1 MAKSASPT
9 GGQINLS
16 GILYQL
22 LASLADGLDA
32 VVTTLAA
39 GADAATIELQVEPF
53 EGGDYTVLGPHRT
66 VVQVKRRAAHRH
78 WTLGAII
85 ADVLPDLSKSVRPG
99 TNDAYQFLTDNDAG
113 CGDFRRFLQ
122 WYRARAADEPID
134 NELFRLGRGGRKV
147 SGEAVLESVRE
158 ALDISGPEDP
168 RLAALLCA
176 LTIVRRSEGDL
187 DEAIARPL
195 RIMVENVEDVAA
207 KRAQLVGEL
216 VRLGG
221 RGATLRTSEF
231 LRAAQLDP
239 RRLVHAGRLAAKL
252 RNELIG
258 AFPQFRYDPARDV
271 RRPLPAPTRSVTVL
285 RGESGLGKSWRLCAT
300 ALRMAEAGRP
310 VVLLRATADVD
321 RLRETIASLVWNPVY
336 TAAAPLRSIADR
348 LRPAL
353 GDERRIWLTVFLD
366 DLNDPALAGRVIEDS
381 WDRLGIDLV
390 ISAQPA
396 TAEWLRT
403 SFAAPHMIDVPE
415 FTTPE
420 LIAHLEK
427 HRIDHS
433 HVPDDVFSLLH
444 KPVLASLYCQLPHGL
459 VLNEETEYQL
469 MQSFWSHVASERP
482 ASLAQTFDLDQLQ
495 LLVGDMLAAPPIYPW
510 PPSAF
515 VRTLDFDAVE
525 RLVLRGLVELDGE
538 RRLAM
543 THDRLLNWTM
553 ARHLADIAR
562 DRHLDPAQL
571 LDLLR
576 QVQDLV
582 TVAGVKIGARFG
594 YVLMDLLWL
603 LLEPA
608 RWPAARVAE
617 LLLGYMRDPEFEAH
631 DQSFFSRTLPTLG
644 VRAVP
649 LLRALAESG
658 MGGDREALWPAWV
671 ALGLRKAADVAWD
684 DVRTAA
690 VEMFQSNDPAIAEIA
705 LRVLGKVAA
714 PVLLDPLNA
723 LNVARAA
730 ALDEADPDIRMDR
743 IHDKERSTAAFA
755 RAVAADPAWLDRK
768 IASTTETL
776 EAEQLLWVLRELDRT
791 AAFPIWQARRAHL
804 FAVIRTTA
812 RILPQ
817 AVRTFAD
824 PVDLPRLVL
833 PAPEGAD
840 LLFGAATFDAI
851 ARLDP
856 ERALALLHADR
867 GDESAFDELGADGW
881 WVPGLHYRTRER
893 LGAALRER
901 AGRGDPAMSIN
912 GLASIYRRHP
922 ELIDEETADL
932 LLDALAAR
940 LEAPA
945 TDDDDPLRGSWR
957 LLSTLSSL
965 RTAAALDRIA
975 ARRGT
980 ALEAALAELA
990 AGRPPN
996 SSRVV
1001 DRDGEMVARLLAVM
1015 AGEGFDRLTVAQ
1027 IDSSGQTT
1035 RDYGLGHALWTTSPA
1050 VGAALDQLS
1059 NATDTDEDRPY
1070 HLMQALAAHRG
1081 DNGIARLIG
1090 ASSPVYTHAVD
1101 IRQGH
1106 AGEDETLVTAIRTRV
1121 ATSDPQA
1128 HIEAV
1133 DLSHFLPPLTALDLT
1148 APLIAVAAGGDAL
1161 ARRLMMLHFH
1171 HGHYEPAL
1179 HAKLAPLFDGEDEAG
1194 EIAALHHAINGDAG
1208 GRALAVRWLEG
1219 RGRDRWRSLQ
1229 VAMTLLD
1236 HADSRAAA
1244 ISFLNRHRDR
1254 RFHMG
1259 RLDAEVL
1266 DALARHGDAVASE
1279 ELVQLAFGTGARDLD
1294 AVAGAVRLVAQK
1306 GTPGIFQAARR
1317 LFAKSGQQ
1325 EAARLL
1331 IETNAREGLTELVTA
1346 YVGAPL
1352 PRRLAIARTLRWNV
1366 SRARLAPALAGMS
1379 RARDEAT
1386 RQMAAEIAGWLPH
1399 RWQLQWLGDLAAD
1412 PVREVEEAALAAF
1425 HRRAAGAAAVE
1436 LMAVIPKLAKPAQWA
1451 CLSALVELV
1460 DPHLLIKT
1468 GDTLDIRPLL
1478 ERLPP
1483 EFGIEAKR
1491 TLERQ
1496 RDDMDRKVAREAKD

>member
-1 MAKSASPT
+1 MSKSSSPT

-22 LASLADGLDA
+22 LASLSDGLDA
-32 VVTTLAA
+32 VVTTLAV

-53 EGGDYTVLGPHRT
+53 EGGDYTVMGPHRT

-78 WTLGAII
+78 WTLGTII
-85 ADVLPDLSKSVRPG
+85 ADVLPDLFKAVRPG
-99 TNDAYQFLTDNDAG
+99 TDDAYQFLTDNDAG
-113 CGDFRRFLQ
+113 CEDFRRFLV
-122 WYRARAADEPID
+122 WCRERAAGEPTDDEP
-134 NELFRLGRGGRKV
+134 FRLGRGGRKV
-147 SGEAVLESVRE
+147 GGDAVLDAVRN
-158 ALDISGPEDP
+158 ALDISSQDDP
-168 RLAALLCA
+168 RLAALLYA
-176 LTIVRRSEGDL
+176 LTIMQRSEADL

-239 RRLVHAGRLAAKL
+239 RRLVHAGRLAATL
-252 RNELIG
+252 RDELIG
-258 AFPQFRYDPARDV
+258 AFPRFRYDPARDV
-271 RRPLPAPTRSVTVL
+271 RGPLTPPTRSVTVL

-300 ALRMAEAGRP
+300 ALRMAKAGHP
-310 VVLLRATADVD
+310 VVLLRATAEVD
-321 RLRETIASLVWNPVY
+321 RLREAIASLVWNPVY

-348 LRPAL
+348 LRSAL
-353 GDERRIWLTVFLD
+353 GNERGVWLTVFLD
-366 DLNDPALAGRVIEDS
+366 DLNDPALAGRVIEDG

-390 ISAQPA
+390 ISAQPS

-403 SFAAPHMIDVPE
+403 SFAAPYIIDVPE

-420 LIAHLEK
+420 LISYLEE
-427 HRIDHS
+427 HHVDHS
-433 HVPDDVFSLLH
+433 HVPEDVFALLH
-444 KPVLASLYCQLPHGL
+444 KPVLASLYRQIPHGL
-459 VLNEETEYQL
+459 VLKEETEYQL
-469 MQSFWSHVASERP
+469 MQGFWSHVGSERP
-482 ASLAQTFDLDQLQ
+482 ASLAQTFDLDRLQ
-495 LLVGDMLAAPPIYPW
+495 LLVGDMLAASPTYPW

-538 RRLAM
+538 RRLSM

-553 ARHLADIAR
+553 ARHLADTAR
-562 DRHLDPAQL
+562 DRQLDPAQL

-576 QVQDLV
+576 QVHNMV

-617 LLLGYMRDPEFEAH
+617 LLLGYMRDPEFETH
-631 DQSFFSRTLPTLG
+631 DHRFFSRTLPTLG
-644 VRAVP
+644 ERAVP
-649 LLRALAESG
+649 LLRALAESA
-658 MGGDREALWPAWV
+658 MGGDREASWPAWI
-671 ALGLRKAADVAWD
+671 ALGLCKAADVAWD
-684 DVRTAA
+684 DVRATAI
-690 VEMFQSNDPAIAEIA
+690 EMFQSNDPVIAEIA
-705 LRVLGKVAA
+705 LRVLGKVSA
-714 PVLLDPLNA
+714 PALLDPLHT
-723 LNVARAA
+723 LNIARAA
-730 ALDEADPDIRMDR
+730 ALAEADPDVRMDR
-743 IHDKERSTAAFA
+743 THDKERSSLAFA
-755 RAVAADPAWLDRK
+755 RAAAADPAWLDWK
-768 IASTTETL
+768 IASATETL
-776 EAEQLLWVLRELDRT
+776 EAEQLLWTLRKLDRSV
-791 AAFPIWQARRAHL
+791 AFPIWQARRAHL
-804 FAVIRTTA
+804 FATIRATA
-812 RILPQ
+812 RVLPQ

-824 PVDLPRLVL
+824 PVDLSRLTL

-867 GDESAFDELGADGW
+867 GDESAFDEIGADGW

-901 AGRGDPAMSIN
+901 ASRGDPAESIN
-912 GLASIYRRHP
+912 ALASIYQRHP
-922 ELIDEETADL
+922 ELTDEETVDL

-940 LEAPA
+940 LAAPA
-945 TDDDDPLRGSWR
+945 TDADDPLRGSWR

-965 RTAAALDRIA
+965 RTAAALERVA

-980 ALEAALAELA
+980 ALESGLAELA

-996 SSRVV
+996 SSRMV
-1001 DRDGEMVARLLAVM
+1001 DRDAEMVVRLLAIM

-1035 RDYGLGHALWTTSPA
+1035 RDYGLEHALWTTSPA
-1050 VGAALDQLS
+1050 VGAALDRLS
-1059 NATDTDEDRPY
+1059 SATDLDDDRPY
-1070 HLMQALAAHRG
+1070 RLMQALAAHRG

-1101 IRQGH
+1101 IRQGN
-1106 AGEDETLVTAIRTRV
+1106 AGDYEQLEAAIRARV
-1121 ATSDPQA
+1121 ATSDGQA
-1128 HIEAV
+1128 HVEAV
-1133 DLSHFLPPLTALDLT
+1133 DLSHFLPPHAALDLT
-1148 APLIAVAAGGDAL
+1148 APLIAVAAPGDAL
-1161 ARRLMMLHFH
+1161 AHRLMMLHFH

-1179 HAKLAPLFDGEDEAG
+1179 SAKLAPLVDGDNEGG
-1194 EIAALHHAINGDAG
+1194 EIAALHHALHGDAA
-1208 GRALAVRWLEG
+1208 GRTLAMRWLEG
-1219 RGRDRWRSLQ
+1219 RGIDSWRSVQ

-1236 HADSRAAA
+1236 HDDSRAAA
-1244 ISFLNRHRDR
+1244 IAFFDRHRDR

-1266 DALARHGDAVASE
+1266 DALARHGDTVASE
-1279 ELVQLAFGTGARDLD
+1279 ELIQLAFGTGARDLD
-1294 AVAGAVRLVAQK
+1294 AVAGAVQLVARQR
-1306 GTPGIFQAARR
+1306 TPGIFHAARR

-1331 IETNAREGLTELVTA
+1331 IETDARQGLTELVTT
-1346 YVGAPL
+1346 YVGAPM

-1366 SRARLAPALAGMS
+1366 SRAQLAPALVAMS
-1379 RARDEAT
+1379 RAEDDAT
-1386 RQMAAEIAGWLPH
+1386 RQRAAEIAGWLPH
-1399 RWQLQWLGDLAAD
+1399 RWQLPWLADLAAD

-1425 HRRAAGAAAVE
+1425 HRRAAGVTAAE
-1436 LMAVIPKLAKPAQWA
+1436 LMAVIPGLAKPAQWA
-1451 CLSALVELV
+1451 CLSALIELV

-1468 GDTLDIRPLL
+1468 GDPLDIRPLL

-1491 TLERQ
+1491 MLERR
-1496 RDDMDRKVAREAKD
+1496 RDDIDRKVAREAKD